1 MLIAEELLLVGSDER
16 GRNLMGTSRNLA
28 VAGAFLTELAVR
40 ERLAVQDKRLRVL
53 DPGSV
58 GDHLLDD
65 ALVRFT
71 EQEGKRPKD
80 VLDRIGKQLHQPVLD
95 SLVRQELV
103 RPDPVKVLGVT
114 LTTLWPALP
123 GGRREA
129 ILADLGRV
137 LTGAQEADTR
147 TGALIS
153 LLHAVDA
160 LRKAVPEDLR
170 PGLSTRDVKRRGKE
184 VLEGRWAPE
193 SVARAVEEAAAAMV
207 AIMAATGAA
216 SG

>member
-1 MLIAEELLLVGSDER
+1 
-16 GRNLMGTSRNLA
+16 MGTSRNLA

-65 ALVRFT
+65 ALVRFI

>member
-65 ALVRFT
+65 ALVRFI

>member
-216 SG
+216 SD

>member
-1 MLIAEELLLVGSDER
+1 M
-16 GRNLMGTSRNLA
+16 
-28 VAGAFLTELAVR
+28 
-40 ERLAVQDKRLRVL
+40 
-53 DPGSV
+53 
-58 GDHLLDD
+58 
-65 ALVRFT
+65 
-71 EQEGKRPKD
+71 
-80 VLDRIGKQLHQPVLD
+80 LDRIGKQLHQPVLD